1 MDGSRTRPAAPTVV
15 VLEGRLVTADWG
27 STALLAP
34 FLAPF
39 VGRMSGPL
47 GGAPHAEVWFGAHHR
62 HPSWVVV
69 DGARVPCT
77 DVADLEHPTFLMKLL
92 AASAPLSIQV
102 HPDVLTARSG
112 FAAEEAAGIGR
123 DDVGRRYADPS
134 GKPELLRALGPMR
147 VLCGL
152 RPAQASRRL
161 LSELAPSGADELL
174 VGLARGDAA
183 LGDVL
188 AALLRA
194 DAASSVRLLDA
205 IRSGAEAVVA
215 RGEADGPDPVSRM
228 ARLVIDLTARFPG
241 DPGVLVA
248 LLLEDLDLAPG
259 EAVYVGP
266 GTPHAYLSGLG
277 VEVMSSSD
285 NVLRGGMTTKHV
297 DVAAFLDVLDSTAV
311 GARRIGRLARQYEGS
326 GWQRHVTPTDAFVLD
341 EADVDGVLL
350 VERSGFGPS
359 VLLCADGEVTVR
371 AGDGSA
377 AELRPGGAVLLSGGL
392 DPVEVRGRGLVLHA
406 GAGRT
411 VLADVAGRR
420 QSAAA

>member
-1 MDGSRTRPAAPTVV
+1 MDGSRTHPAAPTVV
-15 VLEGRLVTADWG
+15 VLEGRPVTADWG

-34 FLAPF
+34 F
-39 VGRMSGPL
+39 VGRTSAPV
-47 GGAPHAEVWFGAHHR
+47 GGAPHAEVWFGAHDR

-77 DVADLEHPTFLMKLL
+77 EVAGLAQPTFLVKLL

-102 HPDVLTARSG
+102 HPDARTARAG
-112 FAAEEAAGIGR
+112 FAAEETAGIAR
-123 DDVGRRYADPS
+123 EDTGRRYADAS

-152 RPAQASRRL
+152 RPATASRRL
-161 LSELAPSGADELL
+161 FSELVPSGADALL
-174 VGLARGDAA
+174 AGLARGDAA
-183 LGDVL
+183 LGDVITD
-188 AALLRA
+188 LLRA
-194 DAASSVRLLDA
+194 DKASSARLIDA
-205 IRSGAEAVVA
+205 VRSGAEAVVA
-215 RGEADGPDPVSRM
+215 RGEPDGPDRLLRM
-228 ARLVIDLTARFPG
+228 AHLVLDLTARFPG

-248 LLLEDLDLAPG
+248 LLLDDLDLAPG

-277 VEVMSSSD
+277 VEIMSSSD

-297 DVAAFLDVLDSTAV
+297 DVAAFLDVLDVTTL
-311 GARRIGRLARQYEGS
+311 GARRVGTLARQYEGS

-341 EADVDGVLL
+341 EAEVDGVLL
-350 VERSGFGPS
+350 VERSGVGPS
-359 VLLCADGEVTVR
+359 VLLCADGEVVVR

-377 AELRPGGAVLLSGGL
+377 AELRPGGAVLLTGGL

-411 VLADVAGRR
+411 IPAGAGVQR